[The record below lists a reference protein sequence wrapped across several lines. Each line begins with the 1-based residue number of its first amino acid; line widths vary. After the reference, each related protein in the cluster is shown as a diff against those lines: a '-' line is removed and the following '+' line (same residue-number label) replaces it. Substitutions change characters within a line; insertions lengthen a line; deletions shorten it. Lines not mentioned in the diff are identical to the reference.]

1 MVLCFWDGFLMV
13 LISRRSNKIGG
24 TIFLILGILSTFYLY
39 YSFKT
44 QSLVLDQYSFF
55 LLKYFKIILCG
66 YFGMFC
72 IAFGVL
78 YFIGFLTPYYAAN
91 PYEKA
96 KGNVFTS
103 IFGIPI
109 LMLFIMRSFDAY
121 RNIDTKI
128 YGILGALWFSV
139 MIIFCIW
146 QIYSGLN
153 TVKEFHR
160 KKYRMQFYAF
170 FKDVLHI
177 TKSVEQTACRQ
188 RFYVKALLTRYSC
201 GPLLTLNVIAPSK
214 ARRILQG
221 ESSCLGEISNDLF

>member
-1 MVLCFWDGFLMV
+1 MV

-24 TIFLILGILSTFYLY
+24 SIFLLLGILSTFYLY

-78 YFIGFLTPYYAAN
+78 NFIGFLTPYYAAN

-96 KGNVFTS
+96 KGTVLTS

-109 LMLFIMRSFDAY
+109 FMLFIIRSFDAY
-121 RNIDTKI
+121 RHFDTKI
-128 YGILGALWFSV
+128 YGILGVLWFFV
-139 MIIFCIW
+139 LIIVCIW
-146 QIYSGLN
+146 QISSGLN
-153 TVKEFHR
+153 TLKKIHR
-160 KKYRMQFYAF
+160 KKYR
-170 FKDVLHI
+170 I
-177 TKSVEQTACRQ
+177 
-188 RFYVKALLTRYSC
+188 
-201 GPLLTLNVIAPSK
+201 
-214 ARRILQG
+214 
-221 ESSCLGEISNDLF
+221 

>member
-1 MVLCFWDGFLMV
+1 MV

-24 TIFLILGILSTFYLY
+24 SIFLILGILSTFYLY

-78 YFIGFLTPYYAAN
+78 YFIGFLTPYFAAN

-128 YGILGALWFSV
+128 YGILGVFWFSV

-160 KKYRMQFYAF
+160 KKYRM
-170 FKDVLHI
+170 
-177 TKSVEQTACRQ
+177 
-188 RFYVKALLTRYSC
+188 
-201 GPLLTLNVIAPSK
+201 
-214 ARRILQG
+214 
-221 ESSCLGEISNDLF
+221 